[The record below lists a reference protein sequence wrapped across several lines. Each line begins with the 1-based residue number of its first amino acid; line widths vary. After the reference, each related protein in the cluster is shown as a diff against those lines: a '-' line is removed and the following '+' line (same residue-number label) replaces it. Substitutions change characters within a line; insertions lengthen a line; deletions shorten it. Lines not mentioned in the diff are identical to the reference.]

1 MNHSSDPIPSNE
13 GQQAI
18 PPPGS
23 FRYAP
28 VHHLLGLRHRV
39 YDRTHDE
46 RGALTT
52 EMMILTAVLC
62 LIAVAAYALL
72 NGAMGDA
79 AEQIDVN
86 IDSGG

>member
-1 MNHSSDPIPSNE
+1 MNHSALREPQIQEPACPSDSMPGPLT
-13 GQQAI
+13 QAMA
-18 PPPGS
+18 
-23 FRYAP
+23 FCLHR
-28 VHHLLGLRHRV
+28 LGREA
-39 YDRTHDE
+39 YDE

>member
-1 MNHSSDPIPSNE
+1 MTHSPTPIPSIDDQTAPAPGPV
-13 GQQAI
+13 GQAVAYCLLRLR
-18 PPPGS
+18 PGLHE
-23 FRYAP
+23 RAY
-28 VHHLLGLRHRV
+28 
-39 YDRTHDE
+39 DE

-62 LIAVAAYALL
+62 LVAVAAYALL

-86 IDSGG
+86 VDSGG

>member
-1 MNHSSDPIPSNE
+1 M
-13 GQQAI
+13 AYCLLRLR
-18 PPPGS
+18 PGA
-23 FRYAP
+23 YN
-28 VHHLLGLRHRV
+28 RV
-39 YDRTHDE
+39 YDE

-72 NGAMGDA
+72 NGAMGEA

-86 IDSGG
+86 VDSGG